1 MTMRFEISE
10 QEARKAKVPHE
21 IFLTNLIFNHILVFV
36 AIISASSLAH
46 FVVIVP
52 IVSILVTGYLILAAK
67 RARRKASWY
76 VNGHWQLCA
85 KRNRMFMIMIAIMG
99 LVFLGVF
106 AVSGGDMRPQ
116 HWALGGAA
124 ALPTMVTVL
133 VLIIMESDAL
143 HQAKQGILPD
153 WVRER
158 YPEGALEPVKHE
170 TLDVE
175 PLNQKP
181 AH

>member
-1 MTMRFEISE
+1 MTMHYQISE
-10 QEARKAKVPHE
+10 EDAKKAKIPHE

-46 FVVIVP
+46 YVIIVP
-52 IVSILVTGYLILAAK
+52 VLSMLIITYLILAAR
-67 RARRKASWY
+67 RARTRASWY
-76 VNGHWQLCA
+76 VNGHWQLA
-85 KRNRMFMIMIAIMG
+85 ARRNRAFMIMIAIMG

-106 AVSGGDMRPQ
+106 LVSGGNMRPQ
-116 HWALGGAA
+116 HWAIGGAA

-153 WVRER
+153 WVKDQ
-158 YPEGALEPVKHE
+158 YPDGALEPLPESLHQE
-170 TLDVE
+170 
-175 PLNQKP
+175 P

>member
-1 MTMRFEISE
+1 MTMHFQISE
-10 QEARKAKVPHE
+10 EDARKAKIPHE

-46 FVVIVP
+46 YVIIVP
-52 IVSILVTGYLILAAK
+52 ILSILVITYLILAAK
-67 RARRKASWY
+67 RAKTKASWY
-76 VNGHWQLCA
+76 VNGHWQVCA

-106 AVSGGDMRPQ
+106 LLSGGNMRPQ
-116 HWALGGAA
+116 HWAIGGAA

-153 WVRER
+153 WVREQ
-158 YPEGALEPVKHE
+158 YPEGALEPLPQPETHE
-170 TLDVE
+170 A
-175 PLNQKP
+175 

>member
-1 MTMRFEISE
+1 MTMQFEISE
-10 QEARKAKVPHE
+10 DEARKARIPHE
-21 IFLTNLIFNHILVFV
+21 IFLTNLILNHILVFV
-36 AIISASSLAH
+36 AIISASSLAQY
-46 FVVIVP
+46 VVIVP
-52 IVSILVTGYLILAAK
+52 ILSMLTIVYLILAAR

-85 KRNRMFMIMIAIMG
+85 RRNRGFLIMIAIMG

-106 AVSGGDMRPQ
+106 LVSGGHMRPQ
-116 HWALGGAA
+116 HWAIGGAA

-153 WVRER
+153 WVREQ
-158 YPEGALEPVKHE
+158 YPDGALEPLPQVE
-170 TLDVE
+170 TPEV
-175 PLNQKP
+175 

>member
-10 QEARKAKVPHE
+10 DEARKAKIPHE

-46 FVVIVP
+46 YVIIVP
-52 IVSILVTGYLILAAK
+52 ILSMLIIAFLILAAR
-67 RARRKASWY
+67 RARHKASWY

-85 KRNRMFMIMIAIMG
+85 RRNRMFMIMIAIMG
-99 LVFLGVF
+99 LAFAAVFL
-106 AVSGGDMRPQ
+106 VSGGNMRPQ

-153 WVRER
+153 WVKDQ
-158 YPEGALEPVKHE
+158 YPEGALEPLPEEIVHQE
-170 TLDVE
+170 
-175 PLNQKP
+175 P

>member
-1 MTMRFEISE
+1 MTMRFQISE
-10 QEARKAKVPHE
+10 AESKKARIPHE

-36 AIISASSLAH
+36 AIISASSLAQY
-46 FVVIVP
+46 VVIVP
-52 IVSILVTGYLILAAK
+52 IASMLVTTYLIFAAK
-67 RARRKASWY
+67 RAQSRASWY
-76 VNGHWQLCA
+76 VNGHWQVCA

-99 LVFLGVF
+99 LVFLSVF
-106 AVSGGDMRPQ
+106 LISGGNMRPQ
-116 HWALGGAA
+116 HWAVGGAA

-153 WVRER
+153 WVKER
-158 YPEGALEPVKHE
+158 YPEGALEPIE
-170 TLDVE
+170 ADGMAQE
-175 PLNQKP
+175 A